1 MIRRNNKLFRFQ
13 NFVQMKIKTTR
24 AVVLPTYND
33 NLIRA
38 ILGLKIEEREIRPL
52 KDDEV
57 LVKMEAAPCNPS
69 DIAFLRGGY
78 NIVKP
83 LPAVPGFEG
92 TGVVVEAGAI
102 AKSLIGKK
110 VSCFVQ
116 ADSDGTWAEYFIAS
130 EGDCF
135 VINDEMNTEQ
145 AACFSINPLT
155 AYGMYEM
162 TKALDGEAF
171 IVNAAGGQVPKIL
184 RAFAKKNGMD
194 VINIVR
200 KEGHIEELKN
210 EEEKYVLNSSDE
222 KFEEDFKQLCK
233 ELNPTFAFD
242 AVGGEQTA
250 QLFNAMPSNSNVVVY
265 GGLSGNAISGIDTM
279 DLIFKDKILLGFNLN
294 DWIPS
299 KTSEELKS
307 ITDELQEMF
316 ISGELKTE
324 IQGTFQ
330 LEDVVKGI
338 RTYIKNMSAGKVL
351 FKP

>member
-1 MIRRNNKLFRFQ
+1 
-13 NFVQMKIKTTR
+13 MKIKTTK
-24 AVVLPTYND
+24 AVVLPAYND

-78 NIVKP
+78 NIIKP

-92 TGVVVEAGAI
+92 TGVVVEAGSVAQ
-102 AKSLIGKK
+102 SLIGEK

-116 ADSDGTWAEYFIAS
+116 EDSDGTWAEHFIAHK
-130 EGDCF
+130 GDCI
-135 VINDEMNTEQ
+135 VLKDELDVEQ

-155 AYGMYEM
+155 AFGMYEM
-162 TKALDGEAF
+162 IKPLNGEAF
-171 IVNAAGGQVPKIL
+171 IVNAGGGQVPKIL
-184 RAFAKKNGMD
+184 RALAKRDGID

-200 KEGHIEELKN
+200 KDASFEKLNSEGEN
-210 EEEKYVLNSSDE
+210 YVLNSGDE
-222 KFEEDFKQLCK
+222 KFEVQLKQLCK

-242 AVGGEQTA
+242 AVGGEMTA
-250 QLFNAMPSNSNVVVY
+250 PLFNAMPSNSNIVVY
-265 GGLSGNAISGIDTM
+265 GGLSGNAISGLNTM
-279 DLIFKDKILLGFNLN
+279 DLIFNDKILLGFNLN

-299 KTSEELKS
+299 KSSEELKA

-316 ISGELKTE
+316 ISGELTTE
-324 IQGTFQ
+324 IQATCN
-330 LEDVVKGI
+330 LEDIVRGI
-338 RTYIKNMSAGKVL
+338 RAYIKSMSSGKVL
-351 FKP
+351 FIP